1 MQLLNKSKESSIVT
15 RKPSSNSPKKAI
27 KLINIRIEFI
37 QIGEVDTMNE
47 KFHALVKTT
56 SKWYENERIEEYDT
70 AKHWNPKL
78 YIENSFYDKFEENV
92 SYRTIRSEHKT
103 MIIETRISRGIFWER
118 MELPDFPFDIQELSI
133 SIVTKHGPNVCRLK
147 SDTNQISI
155 INAQALN
162 TFKDQQKFKV
172 KFN

>member
-1 MQLLNKSKESSIVT
+1 
-15 RKPSSNSPKKAI
+15 
-27 KLINIRIEFI
+27 
-37 QIGEVDTMNE
+37 
-47 KFHALVKTT
+47 
-56 SKWYENERIEEYDT
+56 
-70 AKHWNPKL
+70 
-78 YIENSFYDKFEENV
+78 
-92 SYRTIRSEHKT
+92 
-103 MIIETRISRGIFWER
+103 

-172 KFN
+172 KLN